1 MSLQVNSQGR
11 ASRRSVLPVCL
22 GLLAATFLPV
32 SRGGADDLAAY
43 QSLLDNSP
51 FLTPA
56 FKAQLARRDRTAI
69 IFLGYTRIGG
79 TLYFALFDGKP
90 DKTYWLTL
98 NAEEDNI
105 RIERF
110 DEKTERL
117 NITVDGISFE
127 LSL

>member
-1 MSLQVNSQGR
+1 VSPHVIPYRRSGR
-11 ASRRSVLPVCL
+11 YSVLPSGISLLVAMVL
-22 GLLAATFLPV
+22 PLSQGLANE
-32 SRGGADDLAAY
+32 LAAY

-79 TLYFALFDGKP
+79 TLHFALYDGKLA
-90 DKTYWLTL
+90 KSYWLTL

-105 RIERF
+105 RIEKF
-110 DEKTERL
+110 NEKKERL
-117 NITVDGISFE
+117 HVTVDGISAE